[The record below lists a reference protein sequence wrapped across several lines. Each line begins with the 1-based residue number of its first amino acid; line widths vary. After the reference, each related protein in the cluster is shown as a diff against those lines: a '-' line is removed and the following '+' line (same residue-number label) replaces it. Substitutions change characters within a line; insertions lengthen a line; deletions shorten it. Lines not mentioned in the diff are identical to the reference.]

1 MDERMMKTEGGGRRS
16 LTCLSNDSMIAS
28 FCRICARRYSR
39 LLYSKTSF
47 AFALIEVVVDGVVVV
62 VVVEV
67 GVGIEEE
74 EQVHGHP
81 HIRVVVVIGGVEVEV
96 ETGKAVM
103 TAEG

>member
-39 LLYSKTSF
+39 LLYSETSF

-62 VVVEV
+62 VEVVFEN
-67 GVGIEEE
+67 E